1 MIEDENEINKKQEYL
16 RKEIIDQGY
25 DPNDFAKYLKA
36 FKGNEEVD
44 INLYNFEELEEIINN
59 YKVNRKP
66 NEIKND
72 NFNNDEEDVNN
83 QINEKNII
91 NEEENILNSP
101 NEEKINNFDNQNF
114 DLNNNNINN
123 NENNNNENKNIIKEN
138 NNNNASND
146 FDESKNINN
155 ENNNN
160 NNENNN
166 NNNLINKNEEKIF
179 NIEKYED
186 NFSFS
191 EEENEEKSKESTN
204 NENNNISN
212 RILDFESEEIN
223 EDYPT
228 ASASNNS
235 NKNQIYIP
243 CQKQKPNNLISQDFS
258 LKISNAICSKD
269 NLFSYSYLKF
279 TLKCQCQNKNI
290 SIERKLDDFEWLHN
304 KLSLFF
310 PTIFIP
316 PCPKNKKFFKINNNQ
331 EFLNKNINYVQQFI
345 DSLIKNKLIKQSEI
359 FCDFVM
365 LEKKDFDKKKCFY
378 DKIQR
383 IKNLSLFT
391 NIQGKINVTINPY
404 LDFKAT
410 SIENDIK
417 EKANLYKK
425 LNIAIKNLTLEMD
438 NISQKFFEISKIFL
452 NLQNTYYN
460 SKAIENDKIS
470 FYFKNFNKLFE
481 NWSKLYKSQKNF
493 FNNEIKYFFKYI
505 QKEVNEFQYI
515 VNEYTSAK
523 ISYNNFIT
531 EKKEKDYKSWDFME
545 KIYGYLLNKTVREYE
560 RLHLNHFI
568 RLNEH
573 FQNIN
578 NKKNVFAGDYLSFM
592 KLLSFN
598 LS

>member
-1 MIEDENEINKKQEYL
+1 MIDENEEINKKQEYL
-16 RKEIIDQGY
+16 RKEIIEQGY
-25 DPNDFAKYLKA
+25 DPNDFTKYLKA

-66 NEIKND
+66 NKIKND
-72 NFNNDEEDVNN
+72 NNDEDDVNN
-83 QINEKNII
+83 QINEKEII

-101 NEEKINNFDNQNF
+101 IEEKIINLDNQNL
-114 DLNNNNINN
+114 DLNNNINN
-123 NENNNNENKNIIKEN
+123 NDNKNNTNKEN
-138 NNNNASND
+138 NNNISNN
-146 FDESKNINN
+146 FNYNSPQNINN

-160 NNENNN
+160 NENNIENNN
-166 NNNLINKNEEKIF
+166 NNLKNIDD

-191 EEENEEKSKESTN
+191 DGEDNDQKSKDSN
-204 NENNNISN
+204 NDKNISN

-228 ASASNNS
+228 ASASNNN

-304 KLSLFF
+304 RLSIFF

-331 EFLNKNINYVQQFI
+331 EFLNKNIKYLQQFM

-359 FCDFVM
+359 FYDFVM

-404 LDFKAT
+404 LDYKAT

-425 LNIAIKNLTLEMD
+425 LNIAIKNLTIEMD

-452 NLQNTYYN
+452 HLQNTYYN

-598 LS
+598 LN

>member
-1 MIEDENEINKKQEYL
+1 MIDENELNKKQEYL

-72 NFNNDEEDVNN
+72 NYNEEDNN
-83 QINEKNII
+83 QINEKEIL

-101 NEEKINNFDNQNF
+101 IENKINNFDNQNY
-114 DLNNNNINN
+114 DLN
-123 NENNNNENKNIIKEN
+123 
-138 NNNNASND
+138 
-146 FDESKNINN
+146 
-155 ENNNN
+155 NNNN
-160 NNENNN
+160 NNEENNISNNFTPKNNKIENNINNN
-166 NNNLINKNEEKIF
+166 NNKTNEDKNF

-191 EEENEEKSKESTN
+191 DGEENEKSN
-204 NENNNISN
+204 NKNI
-212 RILDFESEEIN
+212 RILDFEEEIN

-228 ASASNNS
+228 ASASNNNN
-235 NKNQIYIP
+235 NKNQIYIS
-243 CQKQKPNNLISQDFS
+243 CQKQKPNNLSQNFS

-269 NLFSYSYLKF
+269 NFFSYSYLKF
-279 TLKCQCQNKNI
+279 NLICQCENKNI

-304 KLSLFF
+304 KLSIFF
-310 PTIFIP
+310 PTIFIS
-316 PCPKNKKFFKINNNQ
+316 PCPKEKKYFKINNNQ
-331 EFLNKNINYVQQFI
+331 EFLNKNINYIQQFM

-359 FCDFVM
+359 FYDFVM
-365 LEKKDFDKKKCFY
+365 LEKKDFDKKKIFY
-378 DKIQR
+378 DKIQK

-391 NIQGKINVTINPY
+391 NIQGKINVTINLY

-425 LNIAIKNLTLEMD
+425 LNIAIKNLMLEMD
-438 NISQKFFEISKIFL
+438 NISQKFLEISKIFL

-470 FYFKNFNKLFE
+470 FYFKNFNNLFE
-481 NWSKLYKSQKNF
+481 NWSKLYKNQKNF
-493 FNNEIKYFFKYI
+493 FNNEFKYFFKYI

-578 NKKNVFAGDYLSFM
+578 NKKNIFAGDYLSFM

-598 LS
+598 LN